1 MTTPK
6 HEIRQR
12 NPGILL
18 TRDDLAA
25 RWDVSLMTL
34 VRHEAK
40 GILTP
45 LRLPGA
51 KRGFVRYRLADIER
65 IEHEALVRSR
75 PLASKPSRQRL
86 RIEAKAVNQ
95 PEVV

>member
-6 HEIRQR
+6 HKIRPR

-25 RWDVSLMTL
+25 RWDVSIMTL
-34 VRHEAK
+34 MRHEAK

-45 LRLPGA
+45 LRLPPG
-51 KRGFVRYRLADIER
+51 KRGFVRYRLEDIER
-65 IEHEALVRSR
+65 IEHEALARSR
-75 PLASKPSRQRL
+75 PLASKPLQR
-86 RIEAKAVNQ
+86 RVK
-95 PEVV
+95 EVA